1 MGEKHVVVTGAAGF
15 LGTAVCSR
23 LTDSGYRVIGVDIAP
38 GAASS
43 TSIAQ
48 YIGGVDLTDEPSASG
63 IVASLAAV
71 GGKLDGLVNVAGGFV
86 WETVADGSIDTW
98 DRMYRMNVKTAVLAT
113 KALLPLL
120 KAGRGAIVNVSAN
133 GSTRA
138 DMGMAAYAASKS
150 GVSRLTEALAAELKD
165 DFVRVNAVLP
175 TIIDTP
181 ANRADMP
188 DADVT
193 RWVAPDALADVIA
206 FLLSDASRAVTG
218 ALLGVSG
225 RV

>member
-1 MGEKHVVVTGAAGF
+1 MRGRNIVLTGAAGF
-15 LGTAVCSR
+15 LGTAVAALLSDR
-23 LTDSGYRVIGVDIAP
+23 GYRVIGIDIAP
-38 GAASS
+38 IAMSAASLV
-43 TSIAQ
+43 Q
-48 YIGGVDLTDEPSASG
+48 YIGGVDLTDEESAGAFASRLAG
-63 IVASLAAV
+63 IDGALH
-71 GGKLDGLVNVAGGFV
+71 GLVNVAGGFA

-98 DRMYRMNVKTAVLAT
+98 DRMYQTNVRTAVLAT
-113 KALLPLL
+113 RAVLPLL
-120 KAGRGAIVNVSAN
+120 KAGRGSIVNVSAN
-133 GSTRA
+133 GSVRA

-165 DFVRVNAVLP
+165 DFVRANAVLP

-188 DADVT
+188 DADT
-193 RWVAPDALADVIA
+193 SRWVAPDALADVIA

-218 ALLGVSG
+218 ALITVSG